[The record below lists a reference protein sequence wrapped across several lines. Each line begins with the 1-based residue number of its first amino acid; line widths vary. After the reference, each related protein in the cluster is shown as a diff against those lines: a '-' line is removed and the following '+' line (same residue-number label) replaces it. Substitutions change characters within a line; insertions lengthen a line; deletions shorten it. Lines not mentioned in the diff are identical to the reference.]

1 MANIYSNAL
10 LTIAASDTAN
20 TSIGFLAYYPAVI
33 FDPFELCVKD
43 EIKGLSSQITV
54 IYPSPDK
61 EVAISMGWSSCLSK
75 RGWVLQER
83 LLSPRVLSFR
93 RDRMAW
99 ECNRGC
105 YSDDRHYPF
114 ITN

>member
-1 MANIYSNAL
+1 
-10 LTIAASDTAN
+10 
-20 TSIGFLAYYPAVI
+20 
-33 FDPFELCVKD
+33 
-43 EIKGLSSQITV
+43 
-54 IYPSPDK
+54 
-61 EVAISMGWSSCLSK
+61 
-75 RGWVLQER
+75 LQER